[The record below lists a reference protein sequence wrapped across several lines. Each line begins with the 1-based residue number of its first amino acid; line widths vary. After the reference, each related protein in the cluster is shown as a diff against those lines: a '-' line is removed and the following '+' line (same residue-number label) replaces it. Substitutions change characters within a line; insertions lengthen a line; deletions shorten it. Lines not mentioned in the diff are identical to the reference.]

1 MKSKNNN
8 LFVVKISQFK
18 KLKSRARCSKER
30 SKCLNF
36 SARAALRNTG
46 GSNGKENAEN
56 SGIIGIDGGENFAN
70 LQHFNP
76 EHLASNL
83 FLMPSLQ
90 RNFNNKSWK
99 AYMCPPFQRRKECI
113 IIHVFRSF
121 LSVIKP
127 RMQCIGA

>member
-1 MKSKNNN
+1 MDIVN
-8 LFVVKISQFK
+8 LCLWEIKENVLLNEVW
-18 KLKSRARCSKER
+18 RSKEGAE
-30 SKCLNF
+30 SLYF
-36 SARAALRNTG
+36 SARAALRNSG
-46 GSNGKENAEN
+46 GSNGKENAGN
-56 SGIIGIDGGENFAN
+56 SGIIGIDDGENFAN

-90 RNFNNKSWK
+90 RNYNKSWK
-99 AYMCPPFQRRKECI
+99 AYMCPPFQKRKECI
-113 IIHVFRSF
+113 IIHVFCSF

>member
-8 LFVVKISQFK
+8 FFLVKIFRFK

-90 RNFNNKSWK
+90 RNYNNKFWK
-99 AYMCPPFQRRKECI
+99 AYMCPPFHRKECI